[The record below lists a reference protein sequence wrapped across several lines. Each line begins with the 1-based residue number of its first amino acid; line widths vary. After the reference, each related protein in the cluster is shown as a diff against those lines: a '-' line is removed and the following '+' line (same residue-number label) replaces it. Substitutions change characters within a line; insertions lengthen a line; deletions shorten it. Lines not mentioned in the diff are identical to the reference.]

1 MLPSACGISLYGPPS
16 WQITYISFHKGEV
29 EVEEEVVIS
38 RGTTTGVEDQIQ
50 LQIAGT
56 IPAQEAMR

>member
-1 MLPSACGISLYGPPS
+1 M
-16 WQITYISFHKGEV
+16 
-29 EVEEEVVIS
+29 EEEVVIS

-56 IPAQEAMR
+56 IPAQEPMR